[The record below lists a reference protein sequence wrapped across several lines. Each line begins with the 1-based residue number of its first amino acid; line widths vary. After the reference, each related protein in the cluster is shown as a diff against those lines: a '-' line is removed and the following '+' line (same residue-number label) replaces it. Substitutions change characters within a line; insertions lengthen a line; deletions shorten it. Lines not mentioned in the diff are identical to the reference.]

1 MTGFTLMGLD
11 SSAASA
17 CGQTLAQPR
26 NLFGGMVTMAE
37 VAKLAGVSVRTVS
50 PVNNGTRPTA
60 ARTGQSVLKAIERT
74 GYRPNTIA
82 RALARGGTQS
92 LGLAISGLSNPYFMD
107 GVAASEQAAGRAGHT
122 LLLGDTREDPEHELR
137 IVRTLAERQVDG
149 LLLAPSA
156 GARAGA
162 LAYLE
167 EAGIPVVLLD
177 RFVEGVALDQV
188 GCDNEQPT
196 ARLVE
201 HLADLGHRRIAMA
214 IGIPGLSTTDERVRG
229 YRLALERAG
238 IDFDPALVAEG
249 GSQRD
254 QARSAMHTLLD
265 LPKPPTAVV
274 SGNNF
279 MTIGLLR
286 AIAERGLT
294 VPDDIALVAFDDF
307 EWADLFHPRLTV
319 IRQPTT
325 ELGSRAV
332 ELLLSRLADPDRP
345 IRTERLEAT
354 FVHRDSCGCATE
366 PSRDSRAL
374 AQP

>member
-26 NLFGGMVTMAE
+26 NLIGGMVTMAE
-37 VAKLAGVSVRTVS
+37 VAKLAGVSVTTVS
-50 PVNNGTRPTA
+50 HVINGTRPA
-60 ARTGQSVLKAIERT
+60 SERTRRSVLAAIERT

-107 GVAASEQAAGRAGHT
+107 VVAAVEQAAGRAGHT

-137 IVRTLAERQVDG
+137 IVRALAERQVDG
-149 LLLAPSA
+149 MLLAPTV
-156 GARAGA
+156 GA
-162 LAYLE
+162 LERALPYLKAQE
-167 EAGIPVVLLD
+167 VPTVLLD
-177 RFVEGVALDQV
+177 RFVDVPLDQV

-201 HLADLGHRRIAMA
+201 HLIDKGHKRIAMA
-214 IGIPGLSTTDERVRG
+214 IGIPGLSTTEERVRG
-229 YRLALERAG
+229 YRMALKRAG
-238 IDFDPALVAEG
+238 LGFDSALVAEG
-249 GSQRD
+249 SSQRD
-254 QARSAMHTLLD
+254 QAREAMHALLD
-265 LPKPPTAVV
+265 LPDPPTAVV

-294 VPDDIALVAFDDF
+294 VPDDLALVAFDDF
-307 EWADLFHPRLTV
+307 EWPYLFAPRLTV

-332 ELLLSRLADPDRP
+332 ELLLSRLEDPSRP
-345 IRTERLEAT
+345 VRTERLDAN
-354 FVHRDSCGCATE
+354 FIHRDSCGCTE
-366 PSRDSRAL
+366 PSRISPAV

>member
-1 MTGFTLMGLD
+1 
-11 SSAASA
+11 
-17 CGQTLAQPR
+17 
-26 NLFGGMVTMAE
+26 MAE
-37 VAKLAGVSVRTVS
+37 VARLAGVSVTTVS
-50 PVNNGTRPTA
+50 HVINGTRPA
-60 ARTGQSVLKAIERT
+60 SERTRRSVLQAIERT

-107 GVAASEQAAGRAGHT
+107 VVAAVEQAAGRAGHT
-122 LLLGDTREDPEHELR
+122 LLLGDTREDAEHELR

-149 LLLAPSA
+149 LLLAPSV
-156 GARAGA
+156 GAREHA
-162 LAYLE
+162 LPYLE
-167 EAGIPVVLLD
+167 STGIPVVLLD
-177 RFVEGVALDQV
+177 RFVDGVALDQV

-201 HLADLGHRRIAMA
+201 HLIDLGHRRIAMA

-238 IDFDPALVAEG
+238 LSFDPALVAEG

-254 QARSAMHTLLD
+254 QARRAMHALLD

-325 ELGSRAV
+325 DLGARAV

-345 IRTERLEAT
+345 VRTERLEAA
-354 FVHRDSCGCATE
+354 FIHRDSCGCGSAQ
-366 PSRDSRAL
+366 RL
-374 AQP
+374 AVAPQVGGANQ

>member
-1 MTGFTLMGLD
+1 
-11 SSAASA
+11 
-17 CGQTLAQPR
+17 
-26 NLFGGMVTMAE
+26 MAE
-37 VAKLAGVSVRTVS
+37 VARLAGVSVTTVS
-50 PVNNGTRPTA
+50 HVINGTRPA
-60 ARTGQSVLKAIERT
+60 SQRTRERVLAAIERT

-92 LGLAISGLSNPYFMD
+92 LGLAISGLSNPYFTD
-107 GVAASEQAAGRAGHT
+107 VVAAIEDAAGRAGHT

-137 IVRTLAERQVDG
+137 IVRALAERQVDG
-149 LLLAPSA
+149 MLLAPTV
-156 GARAGA
+156 GA
-162 LAYLE
+162 LEHALPYLE
-167 EAGIPVVLLD
+167 TQGVPTVLLD
-177 RFVEGVALDQV
+177 RFVDTELDQV

-201 HLADLGHRRIAMA
+201 HLIDLGHTRIAMA

-229 YRLALERAG
+229 YRLALERG
-238 IDFDPALVAEG
+238 GLTFDPELVAEG

-254 QARSAMHTLLD
+254 RAQAAMHALLD
-265 LPKPPTAVV
+265 LPDPPTAVV

-294 VPDDIALVAFDDF
+294 VPDDLALVAFDDF
-307 EWADLFHPRLTV
+307 EWADLFAPRLTV

-332 ELLLSRLADPDRP
+332 ELLLSRLEDPTRP
-345 IRTERLEAT
+345 PRTERLEAT
-354 FVHRDSCGCATE
+354 FVHRDSCGCAL
-366 PSRDSRAL
+366 RLRA
-374 AQP
+374 A